1 MSTFL
6 NFYRYIFKF
15 KWHFGLYL
23 IIACLSQ
30 ISSNLQPFF
39 LKWITSSL
47 LSNNY
52 LLATRLT
59 VGLGIALFANT
70 LFYALAMVLSDRGLL
85 KSIIDLQL
93 DVMRKIHDLDFT
105 YHTEKSSGKLISIM
119 KRGEDAFFNMHD
131 ILNRDVYFLLVS
143 MFFMLYAFASI
154 DFKYVYISLIT
165 LIISGIV
172 AIYLIKLNLRT
183 RKRFTHIED
192 AVSGARVDNLINF
205 DTVKYFAKESF
216 EQGRL
221 SGLLKEWYD
230 AGQSYFNTF
239 RYFDLT
245 IGNFTNLAIAGTV
258 LIAIM
263 DFKSGLIDLPKF
275 ILISSFSATFYP
287 RLSNI
292 VMSLRNV
299 ARKYGDLEVYFEILK
314 EEVTVEDSKLPEKI
328 DNLSGQITFDK
339 VSFSYH
345 TNNPVF
351 SDFSLNIASGESVAL
366 VGLSGSGKTTLVKLL
381 MRMYDLRS
389 GSISIDNL
397 DIRKMSKSYLRSLI
411 GIVPQ
416 DPLMFNHIIRYNVG
430 YADASVSEDEIWQ
443 ALKSAHLDEFVRSLP
458 KGLET
463 QVGERGIKLSGGQRQ
478 RLAIARVLLK
488 KPKIIVMD
496 EATSSLDSE
505 SEGAIQEAFWE
516 MVKDPQNPKTSII
529 VAHRLSTVMRS
540 NRIIVLK
547 DGTIAE
553 AGTHNSLLNRGEGV
567 YKHLWSL
574 QQNGFLQQ

>member
-1 MSTFL
+1 METFI
-6 NFYRYIFKF
+6 NFYRYILKY
-15 KWHFGLYL
+15 KWHFIVYL
-23 IIACLSQ
+23 LAAAISQ
-30 ISSNLQPFF
+30 ISINLIPYF
-39 LKWITSSL
+39 LKWITSA
-47 LSNNY
+47 
-52 LLATRLT
+52 LLALNYPLATNLAI
-59 VGLGIALFANT
+59 GLGVALLANT
-70 LFYALAMVLSDRGLL
+70 LFYAFAMVLSDRGIL
-85 KSIIDLQL
+85 KSVIDLQL

-119 KRGEDAFFNMHD
+119 KRGEDSFFNMYD
-131 ILNRDVYFLLVS
+131 ILNRDVYFLIVALGFMLFAFAGINLKYVLVS
-143 MFFMLYAFASI
+143 VITMA
-154 DFKYVYISLIT
+154 ISSVVTIF
-165 LIISGIV
+165 
-172 AIYLIKLNLRT
+172 LIKINLNT

-216 EQGRL
+216 EQNRL

-230 AGQSYFNTF
+230 AGQKYFNTF

-245 IGNFTNLAIAGTV
+245 IGNFTNVAITVTV
-258 LIAIM
+258 LMAIL

-275 ILISSFSATFYP
+275 ILISSFSASFYP
-287 RLSNI
+287 RLGSI

-299 ARKYGDLEVYFEILK
+299 ARKYGDLELYFGILK
-314 EEVTVEDSKLPEKI
+314 ENVSVEDTRTPESLAQI
-328 DNLSGQITFDK
+328 AGQISFDK
-339 VSFSYH
+339 VGFAYH
-345 TNNPVF
+345 SKNSVF

-381 MRMYDLRS
+381 MRMYDLNS
-389 GSISIDNL
+389 GTIAIDGL
-397 DIRKMSKSYLRSLI
+397 DIRRMSKSYLRSLI

-416 DPLMFNHIIRYNVG
+416 DPLMFNHTIRYNVG
-430 YADASVSEDEIWQ
+430 YADSAVTDLEIWQ

-458 KGLET
+458 NGLET

-505 SEGAIQEAFWE
+505 SEGAIQEAFWD

-529 VAHRLSTVMRS
+529 IAHRLSTVMRT
-540 NRIIVLK
+540 NRIIVLQN
-547 DGTIAE
+547 GTIAE
-553 AGTHNSLLNRGEGV
+553 AGTHHSLLNREKGV

-574 QQNGFLQQ
+574 QQNGFLQ